1 MRIISRKTLRLFWER
16 SQYAD
21 AEQALKAWFREASN
35 ADWAT
40 PAQIKAAFATTSIVG
55 NNRVVFNIC
64 GNKYRLVVKVNYA
77 YRVMYIRFIGT
88 HAQYDRIKWK
98 RYENGD

>member
-1 MRIISRKTLRLFWER
+1 MRIISRKTLRQFWQK

-21 AEQALKAWFREASN
+21 AEQPLKAWFREASK

-40 PAQIKAAFATTSIVG
+40 PAEIKAVFRTASIVR

-64 GNKYRLVVKVNYA
+64 GNKYRLIVTVNYA
-77 YRVMYIRFIGT
+77 YRVIYIRFIGT
-88 HAQYDRIKWK
+88 HAQYDRINV
-98 RYENGD
+98 EEV